1 MAYINQN
8 GEMINSDMVTC
19 FDGTVCHIDD
29 TVYVE
34 SINHFAQY
42 DQVIAGEN
50 SYELLPELM
59 TILRNAVVFVACE
72 KTVKSLNEKLVQFY
86 ELNVQGLFSESH
98 KQRDEAMKKLAQT
111 VDIVMQNRIKTL

>member
-72 KTVKSLNEKLVQFY
+72 KTVKSLNEKLAQFY
-86 ELNVQGLFSESH
+86 ELNVRGLFLETH